1 MKKLLFCISALFA
14 AVACTESTEDGL
26 ILDNTGAVSFEAT
39 MTTRATDTAFE
50 VNDEISVMASD
61 SDGNAYAQN
70 VLYTYGGSIFS
81 SDAPIVKLS
90 SDQELSYLAVYP
102 YTSISDDKK
111 VSFSV
116 KEDQSI
122 DNNYTLSDLL
132 SGSISATNSITPQ
145 FVFNHLLSKLVINID
160 SSATT
165 DDAVAILNALTDIE
179 YDLTNSSYTTSGE
192 AKTIT
197 MASEGEKSFKALLV
211 PQVIAAN
218 SVFGSLTVGGT
229 NYEFTFTSDIN
240 ILSGYA
246 YTFTATIVGDQ
257 ITFSN
262 AIINDW
268 NVVELKEDEA
278 EEPEEDTDVI
288 VFNDSAFE
296 SYLLTLGIDSDDDG
310 VITVEEA
317 ELYTGSM
324 VLASDS
330 GITDITEIKYF
341 TNMTTLNS
349 SACSTL
355 KEIDLTYN
363 TVMKSAQMNNTAI
376 TSVVLPGGAEG
387 CSTLTGLYIQ
397 TIPVITELDLS
408 VYPSLYSL
416 YCGSAVLSSVN
427 VTGCSSLKTFCIT
440 QSSSELTSLDL
451 STNSAITALS
461 FNSNSYVTKLD
472 ISNTAIS
479 QCSGLVFKGTSA
491 VEELTLS
498 AAQAAI
504 DTDNDYATWV
514 AMLADSSTGVVYIAN
529 YAAIWENGALVKS
542 TSDEDIP
549 TEPTMV
555 AGTDSDFDKIASATY
570 VSNVSDEF
578 NGTALDI
585 TKWCADPSANGWAW
599 LGAADGLFQEERA
612 QVVDGNLTI
621 EVGAFPEPV
630 KATSYGVE
638 NEYNYYCALVR
649 SLATGGPGHYYECRM
664 KMNKTELGGGFWL
677 MAHPDLSRRHEID
690 VQECVGVL
698 TQLYDPT
705 SYTEYSTINFK
716 DWANI
721 FHSNAIYTKP
731 DDTDTDIPS
740 GEAKKQGATVL
751 TTKNSDD
758 YMVYG
763 FWWKGVRELRFYLNG
778 EYQYTLNP
786 NMDFDVSSHVQMSIQ
801 VYDWNL
807 VPEDGGQVTSASVED
822 RTTYFDWVR
831 VWKIEE

>member
-26 ILDNTGAVSFEAT
+26 TLDNTGAVSFEAS

-50 VNDEISVMASD
+50 VDDEISVMASD

-70 VLYTYGGSIFS
+70 VLYTYNGSLFS
-81 SDAPIVKLS
+81 SDNPIVKLS

-122 DNNYTLSDLL
+122 GDNYTLSDLL
-132 SGSISATNSITPQ
+132 SSSISATNSTTPQ

-160 SSATT
+160 SSDVTT
-165 DDAVAILNALTDIE
+165 ANAVATLNAMTDIE
-179 YDLTNSSYTTSGE
+179 CNLENSEYTASGDLK
-192 AKTIT
+192 AIT
-197 MASEGEKSFKALLV
+197 MASDGDSSFKALVV
-211 PQVIAAN
+211 PQVISAN
-218 SVFGSLTVGGT
+218 TVFGSISVAGT
-229 NYEFTFTSDIN
+229 EYEFVFNSDIT

-268 NVVELKEDEA
+268 NVVELKEDEV
-278 EEPEEDTDVI
+278 EDEEDTSVI
-288 VFNDSAFE
+288 TFNDSAFE

-310 VITVEEA
+310 VITKEEA

-341 TNMTTLNS
+341 TNMTSLNS

-355 KEIDLTYN
+355 TAIDLTYN
-363 TVMKSAQMNNTAI
+363 TVLKSAQMNNTAV
-376 TSVVLPGGAEG
+376 TSIVLPGGAEG
-387 CSTLTGLYIQ
+387 CSTLSGLYIQ
-397 TIPVITELDLS
+397 TIPAITELDLS

-416 YCGSAVLSSVN
+416 YCGSSVLSSVN

-451 STNSAITALS
+451 STNSAITALT
-461 FNSNSYVTKLD
+461 FNTASYVTKLD

-479 QCSGLVFKGTSA
+479 QCSGLVFKSTS
-491 VEELTLS
+491 VLEELILS
-498 AAQAAI
+498 AAQAAV
-504 DTDNDYATWV
+504 DVENDYATWV

-585 TKWCADPSANGWAW
+585 TKWCADPSANGWSW

-630 KATSYGVE
+630 KATSYDVE

-690 VQECVGVL
+690 VQECVGEL
-698 TQLYDPT
+698 TGLYDPESYT
-705 SYTEYSTINFK
+705 SYVTTNFK
-716 DWANI
+716 DWKNI

-731 DDTDTDIPS
+731 DDTDVDIPS
-740 GEAKKQGATVL
+740 GEAKVQGATVL
-751 TTKNSDD
+751 TTNNSDD

-807 VPEDGGQVTSASVED
+807 IPEDGGQVTSASVED